1 MTTKDYILGVSLKL
15 FLQKNFKEV
24 TMKEIVNKTGLSKGA
39 FYHYFES
46 KEKLFYE
53 VINNFF
59 ASVLNVDFN
68 EYSKESLYQFYKDCT
83 KKFDTLKI
91 DFNGGKKDSGNATGI
106 EGAGDE
112 RDASDTDDAGGT
124 GDARGTIDTED
135 NFFNMNF
142 FFLIFDALKMFPE
155 FRKKMEDYHK
165 RELNA
170 WTNIIKHAK
179 KTGEIK
185 TSMSDK
191 HIAMVFIHTADGISM
206 DLVLGGSVENLK
218 NEIKSLWDKFY
229 ESLKA

>member
-15 FLQKNFKEV
+15 FLQKNYKEV

-59 ASVLNVDFN
+59 ATVLNVDFN

-83 KKFDTLKI
+83 NKFDTLKI
-91 DFNGGKKDSGNATGI
+91 EFPGGKEDDAAAADAGT
-106 EGAGDE
+106 AGD
-112 RDASDTDDAGGT
+112 AA
-124 GDARGTIDTED
+124 D

-170 WTNIIKHAK
+170 WTDIIKHAK

-185 TSMSDK
+185 TPMSDK
-191 HIAMVFIHTADGISM
+191 YIAMVFIHTADGISM
-206 DLVLGGSVENLK
+206 DLVLGGNVENLK
-218 NEIKSLWDKFY
+218 NEIKSLWDMFY
-229 ESLKA
+229 ESLRA

>member
-15 FLQKNFKEV
+15 FLQKNYKEV

-59 ASVLNVDFN
+59 ATVLNVDFN

-83 KKFDTLKI
+83 NKFDTLKI
-91 DFNGGKKDSGNATGI
+91 EFPGGKEDDAAAADAGT
-106 EGAGDE
+106 AGDDAAAADAGTAGDDADAGTAG
-112 RDASDTDDAGGT
+112 DAS
-124 GDARGTIDTED
+124 D

-170 WTNIIKHAK
+170 WTDIIKHAK

-185 TSMSDK
+185 TPMSDK
-191 HIAMVFIHTADGISM
+191 YIAMVFIHTADGISM
-206 DLVLGGSVENLK
+206 DLVLGGNVENLK
-218 NEIKSLWDKFY
+218 NEIKSLWDMFY
-229 ESLKA
+229 ESLRA

>member
-15 FLQKNFKEV
+15 FLQKNYKEV

-68 EYSKESLYQFYKDCT
+68 EYSKESLYKFYKDCT

-91 DFNGGKKDSGNATGI
+91 EFPGEK
-106 EGAGDE
+106 E
-112 RDASDTDDAGGT
+112 DAG
-124 GDARGTIDTED
+124 D

-170 WTNIIKHAK
+170 WTDIIKHAK

-185 TSMSDK
+185 TTMSDK
-191 HIAMVFIHTADGISM
+191 QIAMIFIHTADGISM
-206 DLVLGGSVENLK
+206 DLVLGGNIENLK

-229 ESLKA
+229 ESLKS

>member
-68 EYSKESLYQFYKDCT
+68 EYSKESLYKFYKDCT

-91 DFNGGKKDSGNATGI
+91 EFPGEKED
-106 EGAGDE
+106 AGD
-112 RDASDTDDAGGT
+112 T
-124 GDARGTIDTED
+124 GDAADVADSTDS
-135 NFFNMNF
+135 FFNMNF

-170 WTNIIKHAK
+170 WTDIIKHAK

-185 TSMSDK
+185 TTMSDK
-191 HIAMVFIHTADGISM
+191 QIAMIFIHTADGISM
-206 DLVLGGSVENLK
+206 DLVLGGNIENLK

-229 ESLKA
+229 ESLKS

>member
-1 MTTKDYILGVSLKL
+1 MTTKTKDYILGVSLKL
-15 FLQKNFKEV
+15 FLQKNYKEV

-83 KKFDTLKI
+83 NKFDTLKI

-112 RDASDTDDAGGT
+112 RDASDTDDAS
-124 GDARGTIDTED
+124 D

-155 FRKKMEDYHK
+155 FRKKMENYHK

-170 WTNIIKHAK
+170 WKDIIKHAK

-185 TSMSDK
+185 TTMSDK

>member
-68 EYSKESLYQFYKDCT
+68 EYSKESLYKFYKDCT

-91 DFNGGKKDSGNATGI
+91 EFPGEK
-106 EGAGDE
+106 E
-112 RDASDTDDAGGT
+112 DAG
-124 GDARGTIDTED
+124 E

-165 RELNA
+165 RELKA
-170 WTNIIKHAK
+170 WTDIIKHAK

-185 TSMSDK
+185 TTMSDK
-191 HIAMVFIHTADGISM
+191 HIAMIFIHTADGISM
-206 DLVLGGSVENLK
+206 DLILGGNVENLK

-229 ESLKA
+229 ESLKV